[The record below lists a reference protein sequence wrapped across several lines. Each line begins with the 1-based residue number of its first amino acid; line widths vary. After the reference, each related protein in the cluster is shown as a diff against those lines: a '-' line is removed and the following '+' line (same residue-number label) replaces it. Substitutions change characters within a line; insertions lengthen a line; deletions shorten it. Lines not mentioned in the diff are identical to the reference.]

1 MEEKTRNLEWKTSF
15 LEVLSLD
22 ICLAILALTK
32 QSTSSLYKSP
42 ES

>member
-1 MEEKTRNLEWKTSF
+1 MEEKTGNLELKTSL
-15 LEVLSLD
+15 LEVLSLED
-22 ICLAILALTK
+22 CLAILALTK